1 MSAIN
6 NIVGDLR
13 AEIAALRERVV
24 ELEATTT
31 EHRHMEDTYREL
43 VEHTPHAMAVL
54 QDQCIVFANPATASI
69 SGYSVDKLMAFP
81 NQAMY
86 TLIHPDDHQRFKTI
100 IANQNNST
108 TNTYNNKLRL
118 IRNDGTVRWINLATA
133 KITHR
138 GRPAIQLMFLD
149 ITEHKLAEDVLYES
163 EITLYAIFYNSPQVF
178 LFVNLDYTIRAL
190 NQIAKD
196 RFKQIYG
203 KIPRVGDSLFD
214 ILTDDLH
221 PILKERFQQ
230 TLLGKR
236 ITSERKMT
244 TTSGREIWFEFQY
257 NAVSNN
263 EGHPIGV
270 FLSIVDTTERRQGE
284 ERLRLLESVIVH
296 TNDAVL
302 ITEAFPIDKPG
313 PRIIYVND
321 AFKHMTGYSEA
332 EVIGQNPR
340 MFQGPETNR
349 TTLDHIRQALQDWQ
363 SVRVELI
370 NYHKNGQSFWIEL
383 DISPVINAS
392 GQYTHWV
399 SIQRDI
405 TERKEMEA
413 SLQANQDLF
422 QGIIDNAP
430 TVICAG
436 DLEGRFILAN
446 KTLTD
451 GLGLSD
457 TQQLIGK
464 SYKDIVM
471 PELHEQMARENQ
483 HILTTGQQ
491 LQQEDTVI
499 VDGTEQTW
507 LATKFPVFDSQ
518 GNIAHIAL
526 ISTNITSQKQTE
538 ATLRATTSRL
548 ITLIENLQAG
558 ILVEDETRH
567 IALVNGAFCEMFN
580 IPVGPHVLFGTDC
593 REAAAASKDLF
604 VDSDYFVSSV
614 EALLQHKQ
622 AVTAE
627 ELELVDGRV
636 YERDY
641 IPIYVNE
648 TYRGH
653 LWQYRDITARKQ
665 AEQELRQYTE
675 RLQALYELDQAIL
688 SARSPTTI
696 GEAALRHLYQ
706 LLPCPNACV
715 AEFHLH
721 RRQARLLALLSDG
734 TLVPP
739 PIDRFALEDC
749 AKIVETLQQ
758 GHVYILEEHEELP
771 VPEEIRNFLGDGTHL
786 IVPLLVQNTLIGA
799 LNIGTADHQV
809 MYDEYIMIAKEIA
822 ASLAIAIRHAQLYEQ
837 TQHDAETKAT
847 MLREVNHR
855 VKNNL
860 SAIIGLLY
868 AEQRRAEIPQQSI
881 YQSIINELVVRV
893 QSLASV
899 HNLLSHSA
907 WQPVHLDVLV
917 RNIVQLAV
925 QALPPDKSVTID
937 IDESDILITA
947 DQAHN
952 LALVINEL
960 ATNAV
965 KYGGA
970 ELPHT
975 LQLCVQF
982 TLNGDEIYLEFR
994 DNGPGYPTAVLDGD
1008 QQHLHVGFDLIHNI
1022 IHRSLHGQLALR
1034 NDHGAVATFQFRYEL
1049 ATQ

>member
-1 MSAIN
+1 MSTIN

-13 AEIAALRERVV
+13 AEITALRERVV

-31 EHRHMEDTYREL
+31 EHHQIEDTYRNL
-43 VEHTPHAMAVL
+43 VEHTPHAMVIL
-54 QDQCIVFANPATASI
+54 QDQRIVFANLATVAI
-69 SGYSVDKLMAFP
+69 SGYQIGELTSLPGQSMHTLVHTDDQKKLDAV
-81 NQAMY
+81 
-86 TLIHPDDHQRFKTI
+86 L
-100 IANQNNST
+100 
-108 TNTYNNKLRL
+108 TNTDNEFTPTQHSELRL
-118 IRNDGTVRWINLATA
+118 IRNDGTIRWIDLSST
-133 KITHR
+133 TTTYR
-138 GRPAIQLMFLD
+138 GSSAIQLVFLD
-149 ITEHKLAEDVLYES
+149 ITEQKRAEDVLQES
-163 EITLYAIFYNSPQVF
+163 EITLHAIFYNSPQVF

-190 NQIAKD
+190 NHIAKD
-196 RFKQIYG
+196 RFKQIFG
-203 KIPRVGDSLFD
+203 KVVDVGDSLFD
-214 ILTDDLH
+214 ILTSDLL
-221 PILKERFQQ
+221 PVVQERFQQ

-244 TTSGREIWFEFQY
+244 TTSGRDIWFEFQY

-270 FLSIVDTTERRQGE
+270 FLSIVDMTERKQGE

-296 TNDAVL
+296 TNDAVV
-302 ITEAFPIDKPG
+302 ITEAAPINKPG

-321 AFKHMTGYSEA
+321 AFKRMTGYTEA

-340 MFQGPETNR
+340 MFQGSETNR
-349 TTLDHIRQALQDWQ
+349 ATLNQIRQALQNWQ
-363 SVRVELI
+363 PIRVELI
-370 NYHKNGQSFWIEL
+370 NYHKNGQPFWIEL
-383 DISPVINAS
+383 DISPVVDAS

-405 TERKEMEA
+405 SERKEMES

-430 TVICAG
+430 AVICAG

-451 GLGLSD
+451 GLGLSH
-457 TQQLIGK
+457 TQELIGK

-471 PELHEQMARENQ
+471 PDLHEQVARENQ
-483 HILTTGQQ
+483 HILTTAQQ
-491 LQQEDTVI
+491 IQQESTVI
-499 VDGTEQTW
+499 VDGAEQTW

-518 GNIAHIAL
+518 GIIAYIAA
-526 ISTNITSQKQTE
+526 ISTDITNQKQTE

-567 IALVNGAFCEMFN
+567 IALVNGVFCEMFN

-593 REAAAASKDLF
+593 RQAANAAKDLF
-604 VDSDYFVSSV
+604 VDSDYFADSV
-614 EALLQHKQ
+614 EGLLQQKQ
-622 AVTAE
+622 TVTAE

-636 YERDY
+636 FERDY

-648 TYRGH
+648 KYRGH
-653 LWQYRDITARKQ
+653 LWQYRDITERKN
-665 AEQELRQYTE
+665 AEKELHQYTE
-675 RLQALYELDQAIL
+675 RLQALYDLDQAIL
-688 SARSPTTI
+688 SARSPIAI
-696 GEAALRHLYQ
+696 GEAALQHLQQ
-706 LLPCPNACV
+706 LLPCINACV
-715 AEFHLH
+715 TEFHLH
-721 RRQARLLALLSDG
+721 LQQTRLLALLRDG
-734 TLVPP
+734 ILVPP
-739 PIDRFALEDC
+739 PINRFALENCDE
-749 AKIVETLQQ
+749 VLETLQQ
-758 GHVYILEEHEELP
+758 GHAYILEKHEELV
-771 VPEEIRNFLGDGTHL
+771 VPHEIQNLLGDKTHL
-786 IVPLLVQNTLIGA
+786 IVPLLVQDTLIGA
-799 LNIGTADHQV
+799 LNIGIEDHETV
-809 MYDEYIMIAKEIA
+809 PDDYIIIAKEIA

-868 AEQRRAEIPQQSI
+868 AEQRRAELPQQDI
-881 YQSIINELVVRV
+881 YQAIINELVIRV

-907 WQPVHLDVLV
+907 WQPVRLDELV

-925 QALPPDKSVTID
+925 QALPPDKLVTIN

-960 ATNAV
+960 ATNTV
-965 KYGGA
+965 KYGGTDVT
-970 ELPHT
+970 HT
-975 LQLCVQF
+975 LRLCVHF
-982 TLNGDEIYLEFR
+982 TVADDQVYLEFR
-994 DNGPGYPTAVLDGD
+994 DNGPGYPDPVLCGD
-1008 QQHLHVGFDLIHNI
+1008 EQHLHVGFDLMHNI
-1022 IHRSLHGQLALR
+1022 IRRSLHGQLTLR
-1034 NDHGAVATFQFRYEL
+1034 NDGGAIAMFQFRREL
-1049 ATQ
+1049 TTI